1 MSGEGIR
8 HASKITNKNHSQN
21 HTKKSKVRDYSKF
34 NKNNFLLELENLNL
48 QNISQQSSDC
58 NLVNK

>member
-1 MSGEGIR
+1 MQTRSQTR
-8 HASKITNKNHSQN
+8 TTVKIIQKNL
-21 HTKKSKVRDYSKF
+21 KSEIIP
-34 NKNNFLLELENLNL
+34 NLIMLELENLNL